1 MRLKAWKEKM
11 RKMKGSTINISMTT
25 EKEISAGLTI
35 MRKERCSSKMSTRK
49 KKTTTT
55 TKIRMRIIL
64 KIRIFGK
71 TLILILKILC
81 KPPTKEKLIISAEAV
96 MMMIKKIYMSS
107 KNNNETNTY
116 LKPQPQ
122 QRHWLKS
129 AQVTNRATDLK
140 S

>member
-1 MRLKAWKEKM
+1 MRLKAWKERM

-71 TLILILKILC
+71 TQILILKILC
-81 KPPTKEKLIISAEAV
+81 KPPIKEKLIISAEA
-96 MMMIKKIYMSS
+96 MMMIKKIYTSS
-107 KNNNETNTY
+107 KNNNETNTN
-116 LKPQPQ
+116 LNPQPQ
-122 QRHWLKS
+122 QRLWLKS